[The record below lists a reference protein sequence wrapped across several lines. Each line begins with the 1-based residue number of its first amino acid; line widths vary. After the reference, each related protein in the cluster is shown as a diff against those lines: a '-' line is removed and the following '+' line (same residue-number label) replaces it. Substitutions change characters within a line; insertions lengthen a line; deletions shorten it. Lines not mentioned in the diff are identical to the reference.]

1 MKCLCCGKPLTTE
14 EQSGWHKRC
23 IRKFFGTDTLPALD
37 LSEESLQMYA
47 NETVF
52 KGLTVPGVQRK
63 MSLHLEYKDTPR
75 LTLVDY
81 PTGYIL
87 KPQTPEYRCLPEAE
101 DLAMRI
107 AERAGVKTVP
117 HALLFV
123 NGQYAYI
130 TKRIDRSIRG
140 KRSATVQKY
149 AMEDFCQLD
158 GRLTADKYRGSYER
172 CAKII
177 SQYSVRKGLDLS
189 ELYLRLVIS
198 FITGNSDMHLKNF
211 SLIETEPMSAQ
222 YILSEAYDL
231 LPVNLLLPEDREEF
245 ALTMNGKKANLSR
258 KDFLIYAERCG
269 IPKKAADK
277 IIDSVLSAE
286 PDFLSLCEDSYLPE
300 DLRLGQKEL
309 IAARCGRLRRQNET
323 QYRI

>member
-1 MKCLCCGKPLTTE
+1 M
-14 EQSGWHKRC
+14 
-23 IRKFFGTDTLPALD
+23 
-37 LSEESLQMYA
+37 
-47 NETVF
+47 
-52 KGLTVPGVQRK
+52 
-63 MSLHLEYKDTPR
+63 
-75 LTLVDY
+75 
-81 PTGYIL
+81 
-87 KPQTPEYRCLPEAE
+87 
-101 DLAMRI
+101 
-107 AERAGVKTVP
+107 
-117 HALLFV
+117 
-123 NGQYAYI
+123 
-130 TKRIDRSIRG
+130 
-140 KRSATVQKY
+140 
-149 AMEDFCQLD
+149 
-158 GRLTADKYRGSYER
+158 
-172 CAKII
+172 
-177 SQYSVRKGLDLS
+177 RKGLDLS

-245 ALTMNGKKANLSR
+245 ALTMNGKKANLSC

-269 IPKKAADK
+269 IPKKAAAK

-309 IAARCGRLRRQNET
+309 VAARCGRLRRQNET